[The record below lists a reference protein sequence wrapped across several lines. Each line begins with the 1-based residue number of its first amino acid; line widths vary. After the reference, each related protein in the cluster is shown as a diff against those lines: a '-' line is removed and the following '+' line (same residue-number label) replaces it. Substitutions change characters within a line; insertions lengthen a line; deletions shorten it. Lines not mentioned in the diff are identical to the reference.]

1 MSPFSRVK
9 EITTPTLVLGGDV
22 DSNVPIVN
30 SELMY
35 QSLKR
40 LGVPTMLVVY
50 PGEYHDFVRPSFI
63 KDLYERYLFWYAHY
77 VRGEGPA
84 SPPEA
89 KKAN

>member
-1 MSPFSRVK
+1 
-9 EITTPTLVLGGDV
+9 
-22 DSNVPIVN
+22 
-30 SELMY
+30 
-35 QSLKR
+35 
-40 LGVPTMLVVY
+40 VPTMLVVY

-77 VRGEGPA
+77 VKGEGPA